1 MKVGDVSPLLLTAI
15 SAAAGVVLGLTG
27 TWLARTLP
35 RRYDIDFEP
44 SDPTKRRRNAAIV
57 ILSIAL
63 CGGVGYFVSRYPDA
77 PLDHAAISLV
87 THCLLS
93 SALVT
98 AAAIDLEHM
107 ILPHEIT
114 RGGAILALATAYFRG
129 LGLVPAIL
137 GAVAGLALTYLP
149 FLLYK
154 KLRGH
159 SGMGLGDA
167 HLAVL
172 AGAWLGIEGVIF
184 VIFAGALQSALAALA
199 MRLLGIPYG
208 IPASVQ
214 AQLAALRK
222 LADEG
227 DAEAKDAL
235 ADDPMAADVGQGK
248 GVLSMRLPMGP
259 FLVLGCIEFLFGRR
273 IILGVVEGFFGG

>member
-1 MKVGDVSPLLLTAI
+1 MKVGDVSPLLLPATGLV
-15 SAAAGVVLGLTG
+15 AGVVLGVIG
-27 TWLARTLP
+27 TWLARVLP
-35 RRYDIDFEP
+35 RRYEIDFEP
-44 SDPTKRRRNAAIV
+44 SAPTQQRRNIAIV
-57 ILSIAL
+57 VLSIVLSAS
-63 CGGVGYFVSRYPDA
+63 VGHFISRFPDT
-77 PLDHAAISLV
+77 PLANAGISLA
-87 THCLLS
+87 THAVLS
-93 SALVT
+93 SMLVT

-114 RGGAILALATAYFRG
+114 RGGTVLALATAYFRG
-129 LGLVPAIL
+129 LGLVPALL

-154 KLRGH
+154 KIRGR

-167 HLAVL
+167 HLAVV
-172 AGAWLGIEGVIF
+172 AGAWLGVEGVIF
-184 VIFAGALQSALAALA
+184 VIFAGALQSALAALV
-199 MRLLGIPYG
+199 MRIGGIHYG

-227 DAEAKDAL
+227 NAEAKEAL
-235 ADDPMAADVGQGK
+235 ADDPMAADVGEGE

-259 FLVLGCIEFLFGRR
+259 FLVLGCIEFLFARR
-273 IILGVVEGFFGG
+273 IILGALEGFFG